1 MTAIVEISATPEHTA
16 RRDSIYV
23 GPGAVARRMIG
34 NSRAG
39 CNAARNSIRQ
49 RPGAGIGVFSI
60 SAPGIP
66 LLVRAETQHPLL
78 RCLAP
83 SEAFQVRRIR
93 DRRRVYP
100 YRVCKTNAAS

>member
-1 MTAIVEISATPEHTA
+1 MTAIVGISATPEHTA
-16 RRDSIYV
+16 APGVTPRGTQSDS
-23 GPGAVARRMIG
+23 G
-34 NSRAG
+34 
-39 CNAARNSIRQ
+39 
-49 RPGAGIGVFSI
+49 PGAGIGVFSI

-66 LLVRAETQHPLL
+66 LLVRAETQHPLW

-93 DRRRVYP
+93 ERRRVYP